1 MFDNVFFPAW
11 KFKLLPVANTVDLL
25 LDLGALPL
33 PMLGFFSHAFHTLHT
48 VHWKQAFTLAVCSP
62 FAILRTLGF
71 PTQLNWVFLSLKFC
85 LVKSY
90 IFFRPSVLLNH
101 SNNMSVPTIPAQE
114 DLLVLKV
121 WVYLFTWVCSHFLYG
136 KSMGGLYQFRREDS
150 KPLFII
156 GSHIVLPIGF

>member
-25 LDLGALPL
+25 LYLRALPL
-33 PMLGFFSHAFHTLHT
+33 PMLGFFSHAFHTLHI

-62 FAILRTLGF
+62 FAILWTLGF

-90 IFFRPSVLLNH
+90 IFFRPSVILNH
-101 SNNMSVPTIPAQE
+101 SNNMSVSTIPAQE

-121 WVYLFTWVCSHFLYG
+121 WLYLFTWVCNHFLYG
-136 KSMGGLYQFRREDS
+136 KSMGGCISFTGKIVRHFSL
-150 KPLFII
+150 L
-156 GSHIVLPIGF
+156 GHIQCFL